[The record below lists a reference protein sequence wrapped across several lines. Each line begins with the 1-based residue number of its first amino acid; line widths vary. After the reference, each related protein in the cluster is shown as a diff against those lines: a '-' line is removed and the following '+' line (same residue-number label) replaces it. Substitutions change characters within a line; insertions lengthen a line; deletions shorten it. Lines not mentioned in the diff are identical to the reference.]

1 MIKMIMKIPEY
12 LDSRLLKVEGGLEL
26 GCWKEF
32 SRARDL
38 APNGTRVGKPCVV
51 VVVVHNLNDRVL

>member
-38 APNGTRVGKPCVV
+38 APSGTQVNKPYHNYFIIDKGK
-51 VVVVHNLNDRVL
+51 